1 MQFIFIEK
9 KTRNSGGGGGGG
21 GGCGGGGGLEA
32 ELQKA
37 GPNSS
42 GG

>member
-9 KTRNSGGGGGGG
+9 KTRNSGGGGGG

>member
-1 MQFIFIEK
+1 MQAIIIEK
-9 KTRNSGGGGGGG
+9 KTQNSGGGGKGGLRRG
-21 GGCGGGGGLEA
+21 RGGLEA
-32 ELQKA
+32 ELQKV